1 MQSSDKTDE
10 KRWLG
15 RFSNIDAI
23 TGLCVLAVFLF
34 GIAAAFSS
42 KDTRNLTVVAD
53 VPIYYPVAPPE
64 AAPAPSDAADKLAP
78 EAAPQPAPAPDQPQ
92 AKQLANSSPAFIS
105 LLGDDRL
112 EASYYL
118 SQSKAPRDFYG
129 GRWAPEN
136 IESTANGTTFSV
148 KKEGN
153 TDVPFSIAEASTYK
167 RYGYGRYEAIMQIGK
182 GSGLVSAFFTYTG
195 PYFGDPHDEVD
206 IEFLGKDT
214 TKIHFNYWRNGK
226 RGKFA
231 TFDLPFDASEGPH
244 LYAFEWLPD
253 RITWYVDGVPY
264 YASELNDPFIPK
276 TAGKVHFSHWTGIP
290 KMREWHGKPDFG
302 TEAVTTVSCSSFTPM
317 GEDKRSCSDVYKE
330 KKNS

>member
-1 MQSSDKTDE
+1 MQSSEENIE
-10 KRWLG
+10 KKWLG
-15 RFSNIDAI
+15 HFSDIHAI
-23 TGLCVLAVFLF
+23 VGLCLVAVFLF
-34 GIAAAFSS
+34 GIIGLVSS
-42 KDTRNLTVVAD
+42 KKTDRPSLMAD
-53 VPIYYPVAPPE
+53 VPVYYPATPPE
-64 AAPAPSDAADKLAP
+64 AEPAPHDDTKTPAPDAVPEPAP
-78 EAAPQPAPAPDQPQ
+78 EQNAPQP
-92 AKQLANSSPAFIS
+92 KQLANSSPAFIS
-105 LLGDDRL
+105 LLGDAPL
-112 EASYYL
+112 EDTYYL
-118 SQSKAPRDFYG
+118 AKSNGPRDFYG

-136 IESTANGTTFSV
+136 IETTADGTTFTV
-148 KKEGN
+148 KKEDN
-153 TDVPFSIAEASTYK
+153 PDVPFSIAEASTYK

-253 RITWYVDGVPY
+253 RITWYVDGVPF
-264 YASELNDPFIPK
+264 YASDLNDPSIPK

-290 KMREWHGKPDFG
+290 QMRDWHGKPGFG
-302 TEAVTTVSCSSFTPM
+302 DEAVTAVSCASFTPM